1 LLDAPDQ
8 NALTLPQVR
17 AVRLPACVLT
27 KRELE
32 IAGLVGDGMTNRE
45 IAEKLFLSKRTVDA
59 HLEHIFG
66 KLDIS
71 SRMQLIAW
79 LRGQLS

>member
-1 LLDAPDQ
+1 
-8 NALTLPQVR
+8 LTLPRVR
-17 AVRLPACVLT
+17 AARPPAGLLT

-32 IAGLVGDGMTNRE
+32 IAGLVGDGMSNRE
-45 IAEKLFLSKRTVDA
+45 IAEKLFISKRTVDA

-79 LRGQLS
+79 LRGQLP

>member
-1 LLDAPDQ
+1 VRPTCLLS
-8 NALTLPQVR
+8 
-17 AVRLPACVLT
+17 

-32 IAGLVGDGMTNRE
+32 IARLVSDGMSNRE

-59 HLEHIFG
+59 HMEHIFG

-71 SRMQLIAW
+71 KRAELISW
-79 LRGQLS
+79 LRSQLS

>member
-1 LLDAPDQ
+1 VRPGGLLS
-8 NALTLPQVR
+8 
-17 AVRLPACVLT
+17 

-32 IAGLVGDGMTNRE
+32 IARLVGDGMSNRE

-71 SRMQLIAW
+71 SRVQLVSW
-79 LRGQLS
+79 LRGQLP